1 MTLTLKEMQYK
12 RYYDLHKSQQEHEI
26 SSSKTSTAPITQGPY
41 HLLASCDLQNY
52 THTPMLCMTI
62 SHACNHGQLAPWP
75 PLLSQWTPP
84 TRVFKLYT
92 CLPFLSQVVQLISF
106 IWISGFVCLLKTLSR
121 IKHFMDFRIINMLIL
136 LSAFTLF
143 TQHIIILLLSIT
155 KAFYLFSN
163 SKIIIG
169 HLVPS
174 IEEYPNAYH
183 YYFLN

>member
-1 MTLTLKEMQYK
+1 M
-12 RYYDLHKSQQEHEI
+12 
-26 SSSKTSTAPITQGPY
+26 
-41 HLLASCDLQNY
+41 
-52 THTPMLCMTI
+52 
-62 SHACNHGQLAPWP
+62 
-75 PLLSQWTPP
+75 
-84 TRVFKLYT
+84 
-92 CLPFLSQVVQLISF
+92 SQVVQLISF
-106 IWISGFVCLLKTLSR
+106 IWISGFVCLLKTLSLSIHVGWFICLLGSFTKVMFGSESITNNIIMTR

-155 KAFYLFSN
+155 KAFYFFSN

>member
-1 MTLTLKEMQYK
+1 M
-12 RYYDLHKSQQEHEI
+12 
-26 SSSKTSTAPITQGPY
+26 
-41 HLLASCDLQNY
+41 
-52 THTPMLCMTI
+52 
-62 SHACNHGQLAPWP
+62 
-75 PLLSQWTPP
+75 
-84 TRVFKLYT
+84 
-92 CLPFLSQVVQLISF
+92 SQVVQLISF

-169 HLVPS
+169 HLVAS
-174 IEEYPNAYH
+174 IEENPNAYH